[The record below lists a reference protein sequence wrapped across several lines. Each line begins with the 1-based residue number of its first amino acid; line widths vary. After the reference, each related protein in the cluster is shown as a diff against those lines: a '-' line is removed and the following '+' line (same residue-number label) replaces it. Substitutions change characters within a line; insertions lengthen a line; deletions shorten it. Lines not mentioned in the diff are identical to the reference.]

1 MHESTIDLKHGDCL
15 ELMKDIPDGSVD
27 LVLTDPPY
35 GTMKGAALDGWKNQT
50 TQWDKAIDPVK
61 IFEQISR
68 VLRQN
73 GKAVLFSQEP
83 YTSRL
88 ITSAIPSLPFAY
100 RAMWYKNVHANALL
114 AKSAMV
120 SRYEDICIFTKP
132 HDAECTNELR
142 DYFKRVLEFIGAKSC
157 KEINARL
164 GHRKA
169 EHCFYVT
176 EGKRAVKNAIGG
188 KADQTTRTGSS
199 QFALCTEQTYNEIV
213 FAFGID
219 KMQGFLPYSEL
230 ARINE
235 KYTATFNLWQG
246 GKSKSNV
253 LEYKK
258 DNDGYHPTQKPVALL
273 EDLIQT
279 YSNEGDT
286 VLDFTMGSGS
296 TGVACVNTNRRFIGI
311 EKDDKYFNIAKQRI
325 DAAIYDKKQTEIT
338 VKEL

>member
-1 MHESTIDLKHGDCL
+1 MDIQLYNGDCL
-15 ELMKDIPDGSVD
+15 ELMKNIPDGSVD

-35 GTMKGAALDGWKNQT
+35 GTMKGAELDGWKNQT
-50 TQWDKAIDPVK
+50 TEWDTAIEPTK

-68 VLRQN
+68 ILRQN
-73 GKAVLFSQEP
+73 GKAILFSQEP

-100 RAMWYKNVHANALL
+100 RAIWYKNVHANALL

-120 SRYEDICIFTKP
+120 SRYEDICIFIKP

-164 GHRKA
+164 GHRKV

-176 EGKRAVKNAIGG
+176 EGKRAIKDKIGG
-188 KADQTTRTGSS
+188 KADHTTRTGSS
-199 QFALCTEQTYNEIV
+199 QFSLCTEQTYNEIV
-213 FAFGID
+213 SVFGID
-219 KMQGFLPYSEL
+219 KMNGFLPYSEL
-230 ARINE
+230 TRLNE
-235 KYTATFNLWQG
+235 KYTSTFNLWQG

-253 LEYKK
+253 LEYAK
-258 DNDGYHPTQKPVALL
+258 DNDGYHPTQKPVKLL

-279 YSNEGDT
+279 YSNEGNT

-296 TGVACVNTNRRFIGI
+296 CGVASVNTNRNFIGI
-311 EKDDKYFNIAKQRI
+311 ELDKGYFDIAKKRI
-325 DAAIYDKKQTEIT
+325 NEAQNI
-338 VKEL
+338 

>member
-1 MHESTIDLKHGDCL
+1 MKPIELWQGDCL
-15 ELMKDIPDGSVD
+15 ELMKNIPDGSVD

-35 GTMKGAALDGWKNQT
+35 GTMKNAALDGWNNKT
-50 TQWDKAIDPVK
+50 TEWDNEIDPTALFTELTR
-61 IFEQISR
+61 I
-68 VLRQN
+68 LRQN
-73 GKAVLFSQEP
+73 GKVVLFSQEP

-100 RAMWYKNVHANALL
+100 RAMWYKNVHANALI
-114 AKSAMV
+114 AKTAMV
-120 SRYEDICIFTKP
+120 NRFEDVCIFTKP

-142 DYFKRVLEFIGAKSC
+142 DYFKKVLEFIGAKSC

-169 EHCFYVT
+169 EHCFYVA
-176 EGKRAVKNAIGG
+176 EGKKAVKNAIGG
-188 KADQTTRTGSS
+188 KADHTTRVGSS
-199 QFALCTEQTYNEIV
+199 QFALCTEQTYNEIISV
-213 FAFGID
+213 FGID
-219 KMQGFLPYSEL
+219 KMDGFLPYAEL
-230 ARINE
+230 SRLNE

-279 YSNEGDT
+279 YSNEGNT

-311 EKDDKYFNIAKQRI
+311 ELDGGYFNIAKKRI
-325 DAAIYDKKQTEIT
+325 EEAYAD
-338 VKEL
+338 

>member
-1 MHESTIDLKHGDCL
+1 MKKFELWHGDCL
-15 ELMKDIPDGSVD
+15 ELMKNIPDGSVD

-50 TQWDKAIDPVK
+50 TEWDTAIEPIK

-68 VLRQN
+68 ILRPN

-120 SRYEDICIFTKP
+120 SRYEDICIFTCSKGGGEAA
-132 HDAECTNELR
+132 DYMKSEL
-142 DYFKRVLEFIGAKSC
+142 DKSGLKV
-157 KEINARL
+157 KEINELL
-164 GHRKA
+164 GTSTMASHYFRAGCQFVLPTRKKY
-169 EHCFYVT
+169 E
-176 EGKRAVKNAIGG
+176 KI
-188 KADQTTRTGSS
+188 QTT
-199 QFALCTEQTYNEIV
+199 
-213 FAFGID
+213 
-219 KMQGFLPYSEL
+219 GFWQRPYDEL
-230 ARINE
+230 KE
-235 KYTATFNLWQG
+235 KTIPVFNLWQG

-279 YSNEGDT
+279 YSNDGNT

-311 EKDDKYFNIAKQRI
+311 ELDEGYFNIAKKRI
-325 DAAIYDKKQTEIT
+325 EEAVND
-338 VKEL
+338 LP

>member
-1 MHESTIDLKHGDCL
+1 MIQLYNGDCL
-15 ELMKDIPDGSVD
+15 ELMKNIPDGSVD

-35 GTMKGAALDGWKNQT
+35 GTMKGAELDGWKNQT
-50 TQWDKAIDPVK
+50 TEWDTAIEPTK

-68 VLRQN
+68 ILRQN
-73 GKAVLFSQEP
+73 GKVILFSQEP

-100 RAMWYKNVHANALL
+100 RAIWYKNVHANALL

-157 KEINARL
+157 KEINIKL

-176 EGKRAVKNAIGG
+176 GKG
-188 KADQTTRTGSS
+188 KGST
-199 QFALCTEQTYNEIV
+199 QFSLCTEQTYNEIV
-213 FAFGID
+213 SVFGID
-219 KMQGFLPYSEL
+219 KMNGFLPYSEL
-230 ARINE
+230 TRLNE
-235 KYTATFNLWQG
+235 KYTSTFNLWQG

-253 LEYKK
+253 LEYAK
-258 DNDGYHPTQKPVALL
+258 DNDGYHPTQKPVKLL

-279 YSNEGDT
+279 YSNEGNT

-296 TGVACVNTNRRFIGI
+296 TGVACINTNRNFIGI
-311 EKDDKYFNIAKQRI
+311 ELDKGYFDIAEKRINEAQNI
-325 DAAIYDKKQTEIT
+325 
-338 VKEL
+338 

>member
-1 MHESTIDLKHGDCL
+1 MVTLHHGDCL
-15 ELMKDIPDGSVD
+15 ELMKIIPDGSVD

-35 GTMKGAALDGWKNQT
+35 GTMKNAALDGWNNKT
-50 TQWDKAIDPVK
+50 TEWDNEIAPTAL
-61 IFEQISR
+61 FTELTR

-100 RAMWYKNVHANALL
+100 RAMWYKNVHANALI
-114 AKSAMV
+114 AKTAMV
-120 SRYEDICIFTKP
+120 NRFEDICIFTKP

-142 DYFKRVLEFIGAKSC
+142 TYFRNVLEFIGAKSC
-157 KEINARL
+157 KEINQRL
-164 GHRKA
+164 GHRRA

-176 EGKRAVKNAIGG
+176 EDKRAVKEKIGG
-188 KADQTTRTGSS
+188 KADHTTRVGSS
-199 QFALCTEQTYNEIV
+199 QFALCTEQTYNEIISV
-213 FAFGID
+213 FGID
-219 KMQGFLPYSEL
+219 KMDGFLPYAEL
-230 ARINE
+230 SRLNE
-235 KYTATFNLWQG
+235 KYTSTFNLWQG

-279 YSNEGDT
+279 YSNEGNT

-296 TGVACVNTNRRFIGI
+296 TGVACVNTNRNFIGI
-311 EKDDKYFNIAKQRI
+311 ELDEEYFNIAKNRI
-325 DAAIYDKKQTEIT
+325 IP
-338 VKEL
+338 LS